1 MCSKFIEW
9 IWSELSNKP
18 KHDPAPKVFLS
29 HPWDCCAHSWVRLWT
44 PCSVTVDHHDMA
56 CKAQSYLHGV
66 AHMWIG
72 WKDRLCTCGSH
83 RKPFLQSLLQ
93 VFSIWRQITHLSCR
107 RFGFF
112 STLKFGRI
120 LLAAIP
126 LMCCNK
132 TSLVI
137 SLNSTNNTWGKKRHS
152 TGLEWKSS

>member
-1 MCSKFIEW
+1 MTQLPRCSFHTPGIAV
-9 IWSELSNKP
+9 LTP
-18 KHDPAPKVFLS
+18 GLGFGHPA
-29 HPWDCCAHSWVRLWT
+29 LWLLIIMT
-44 PCSVTVDHHDMA
+44 WLAKLNNLIYMVWPTCV
-56 CKAQSYLHGV
+56 QF
-66 AHMWIG
+66 WIG